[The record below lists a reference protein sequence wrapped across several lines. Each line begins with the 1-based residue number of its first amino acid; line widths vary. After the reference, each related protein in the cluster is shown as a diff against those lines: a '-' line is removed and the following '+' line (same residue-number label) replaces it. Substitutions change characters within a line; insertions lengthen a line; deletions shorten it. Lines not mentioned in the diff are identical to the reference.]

1 MDTPSAAA
9 VILAVR
15 EDQLHTYDGYRL
27 LNRRYIPAACIA
39 LPISSIRKDR
49 DSSGHDRFL
58 CDPQGF
64 AAHIHSLSSFLIS
77 GNCSFQRD
85 KIQASVGSEPADAF
99 YQCTGADRAA
109 FAAAGTGAG
118 VHNGT
123 DNVIFAGSR
132 NLRSPGFFAFR
143 RSAWYKNR
151 ENAEIISTRSVRL
164 PSLRSI
170 SL

>member
-1 MDTPSAAA
+1 MDTPSAGGCDTCCERRPTPHLRW
-9 VILAVR
+9 VSLAESQVYSR
-15 EDQLHTYDGYRL
+15 SLYRPA
-27 LNRRYIPAACIA
+27 YIFYTEGPRLFQPRSFSLCSTGFWETA
-39 LPISSIRKDR
+39 L
-49 DSSGHDRFL
+49 
-58 CDPQGF
+58 
-64 AAHIHSLSSFLIS
+64 
-77 GNCSFQRD
+77 FQRD

-132 NLRSPGFFAFR
+132 DFRSPGFFAFR